1 MIYMFIVIHYYLQIY
16 LTNFRN
22 KFIKIYELDQ
32 AHFLSAPGL
41 AWQVCLK
48 KTEVR
53 LELLTDINM
62 LLMVEKGIR
71 DGICHAIHRYAKANN
86 KCMKNYDK
94 NKEYLMYLGPN
105 NLHGRAMPK
114 KLPVDGFKWKKNMLK
129 FNEDF
134 KKTMMRIVIKD
145 IFLK

>member
-1 MIYMFIVIHYYLQIY
+1 MY

-22 KFIKIYELDQ
+22 KCMEIYELDH

-41 AWQVCLK
+41 AWPVCLK
-48 KTEVR
+48 KADVR

-62 LLMVEKGIR
+62 LLMVEIGIR

-94 NKEYLMYLGPN
+94 NKEYLMYLGAN
-105 NLHGRAMPK
+105 NLYVWAMPK
-114 KLPVDGFKWKKNMLK
+114 NCVQMVLNGKKNMLK
-129 FNEDF
+129 FNENF